1 MESDL
6 ISRYALMN
14 ALRGNVLVDVDPD
27 LEDAVE
33 ELPGVCNVIQEKII
47 NKVLGERKRQ
57 DAKWGEQNHAMPI
70 WGTIIGEE
78 YGEMCQA
85 INEFGFNP
93 TPETEEQICVEA
105 IHTMASCMAMLE
117 CIERQRGAFKKMEKP
132 IKTGTEHQQDTR
144 DTAKLEIEWEE
155 EKLAFAKGLLYTK
168 LTTAE
173 SEILRN
179 VRIHAINMAA
189 MVEDELLRR
198 GEEF

>member
-1 MESDL
+1 MNNDL
-6 ISRYALMN
+6 ISIYALMN
-14 ALRGNVLVDVDPD
+14 ALKGDILIDVTPEM
-27 LEDAVE
+27 EDTVE
-33 ELPGVCNVIQEKII
+33 ELPGAYTVEQEKII
-47 NKVLGERKRQ
+47 NKVLEERKRQ
-57 DAKWGEQNHAMPI
+57 DTKWGEQNHAAPI

-85 INEFGFNP
+85 INEFLFNP
-93 TPETEEQICVEA
+93 TPDTGEQICVEA

-132 IKTGTEHQQDTR
+132 IKTGTEQQQDTR
-144 DTAKLEIEWEE
+144 DTEKLETEWEE

>member
-1 MESDL
+1 MNNDL

-14 ALRGNVLVDVDPD
+14 ALRGNVLIDVTPEM
-27 LEDAVE
+27 EDTVE
-33 ELPGVCNVIQEKII
+33 ELPGAYTVEQEKII

-57 DAKWGEQNHAMPI
+57 DAKWGEQNHPAPV

-85 INEFGFNP
+85 INEFLFNP
-93 TPETEEQICVEA
+93 TPDTEEQICVEA

-117 CIERQRGAFKKMEKP
+117 CIERQRGALREMEKP